1 MSSRIRSRSLCSRL
15 SRQGFPCSWCGLGAV
30 LLFVMA
36 YPPVAETSSEEIP
49 VLFSTTSQEHTP
61 FTFLQESGQNQH
73 RSPKFEKPRLFDP
86 RDSRP
91 TIVKLGFPLML
102 WLGVFGLYHP
112 PEKPGGL
119 ILLGLL
125 ALLSLFFFTLALIVP
140 TDRYLEY
147 KRFIQWRTIS
157 YKEVSKC
164 GRSVF
169 PLVGYIKLKRFLPPW
184 GRLYFVFYTPSAPF
198 FGRAEQEA
206 ILEHIQDKIAGRAEA
221 GTAEA

>member
-1 MSSRIRSRSLCSRL
+1 M
-15 SRQGFPCSWCGLGAV
+15 
-30 LLFVMA
+30 
-36 YPPVAETSSEEIP
+36 E
-49 VLFSTTSQEHTP
+49 
-61 FTFLQESGQNQH
+61 H

-140 TDRYLEY
+140 TAGRWSSPKSRAAPGPTTDRKSTRLNSSHLV
-147 KRFIQWRTIS
+147 IS
-157 YKEVSKC
+157 YA
-164 GRSVF
+164 VF
-169 PLVGYIKLKRFLPPW
+169 CLKKKKKSP
-184 GRLYFVFYTPSAPF
+184 
-198 FGRAEQEA
+198 
-206 ILEHIQDKIAGRAEA
+206 
-221 GTAEA
+221 